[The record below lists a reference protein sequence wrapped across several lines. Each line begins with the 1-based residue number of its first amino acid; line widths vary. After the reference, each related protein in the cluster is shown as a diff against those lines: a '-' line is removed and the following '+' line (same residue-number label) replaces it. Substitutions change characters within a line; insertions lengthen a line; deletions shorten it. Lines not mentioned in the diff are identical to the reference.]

1 MVEKLWYGWRS
12 YPHIWEHSKPWT
24 RWRNI
29 KEGLEKKVP
38 GVDIP
43 LTSYELL
50 FFFWKKQIKNIFYTS
65 DDECKKNICH

>member
-1 MVEKLWYGWRS
+1 MVWLEILPTYLGTLQTLDTMEKYQGR
-12 YPHIWEHSKPWT
+12 T
-24 RWRNI
+24 
-29 KEGLEKKVP
+29 GKVP

-50 FFFWKKQIKNIFYTS
+50 FFFWKKQNKNIFYTS

>member
-1 MVEKLWYGWRS
+1 MVGDLTHIFGNA
-12 YPHIWEHSKPWT
+12 PHLGHDGEISRK
-24 RWRNI
+24 
-29 KEGLEKKVP
+29 EKKIVP

-50 FFFWKKQIKNIFYTS
+50 FFFRKKQNKNIFYTS